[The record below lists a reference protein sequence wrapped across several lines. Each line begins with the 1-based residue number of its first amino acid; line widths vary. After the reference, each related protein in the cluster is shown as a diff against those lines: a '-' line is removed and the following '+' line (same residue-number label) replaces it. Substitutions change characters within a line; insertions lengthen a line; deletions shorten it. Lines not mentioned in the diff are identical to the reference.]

1 MKRRTFDELVRHLQ
15 DQREMGEPSP
25 VVLLGAGASREVG
38 IEDMKGLY
46 ALVGAADFDAFV
58 TYIADRSVGERY
70 ALLGRYLS
78 TKQPEQITDGYR
90 ALATLCARAFFD
102 VVLTTNLDPLMD
114 DALVEADLWR
124 RDYVLLVNGLLRSER
139 LGPVL
144 ASRHPRVKI
153 VKLHGDL
160 YLRFMAWTPDE
171 MDEYLEDIEP
181 YLAPTLRGR
190 EVLVVGQSLRDERIR
205 QLVLSTGGLVWF
217 ATPGPA
223 PDHLDAL
230 DQVLVVED
238 DRCRFE
244 ALFPALADALDMG
257 LQRTDLGLEGL
268 RSAPAPAATTT
279 DDLMAAVVGVGGFPD
294 MPAGTGFILE
304 TPRVIVTDVFPAG
317 PDRAV
322 GDQVN
327 VTFADGRELAL
338 PIVARLD
345 HPFGPVVLAPPPD
358 VAVPGLRLAPA
369 TLGPGD
375 RVTMAVAAGSATGLS
390 TGTVTGVH
398 LGAVDIAPLGSV
410 SGLVEIRARVAG
422 GSSGAPIVDDSM
434 HVVGF
439 VVAGSSDPD
448 NPQTFMLPATQWA
461 DALDRLTI

>member
-1 MKRRTFDELVRHLQ
+1 MKPRTFDELVRHLQ

-25 VVLLGAGASREVG
+25 VVLLGAGASQEVG

-58 TYIADRSVGERY
+58 TYIADRSVAERY

-78 TKQPEQITDGYR
+78 TKQPELITDGYR

-181 YLAPTLRGR
+181 YLAAMLRGR

-205 QLVLSTGGLVWF
+205 QLVVSTGGLVWF

-223 PDHLDAL
+223 PDHLLATASRWPWQ
-230 DQVLVVED
+230 QVPRPDSRQE
-238 DRCRFE
+238 RS
-244 ALFPALADALDMG
+244 PAYNSGPSTLHRSVPSRASSRSERGWRVA
-257 LQRTDLGLEGL
+257 RAAL
-268 RSAPAPAATTT
+268 RSWT
-279 DDLMAAVVGVGGFPD
+279 
-294 MPAGTGFILE
+294 
-304 TPRVIVTDVFPAG
+304 
-317 PDRAV
+317 
-322 GDQVN
+322 
-327 VTFADGRELAL
+327 
-338 PIVARLD
+338 
-345 HPFGPVVLAPPPD
+345 
-358 VAVPGLRLAPA
+358 
-369 TLGPGD
+369 
-375 RVTMAVAAGSATGLS
+375 
-390 TGTVTGVH
+390 
-398 LGAVDIAPLGSV
+398 
-410 SGLVEIRARVAG
+410 IRCTWS
-422 GSSGAPIVDDSM
+422 GSSRPGAPIPTTRGPSCCRQ
-434 HVVGF
+434 HNG
-439 VVAGSSDPD
+439 
-448 NPQTFMLPATQWA
+448 QTVST
-461 DALDRLTI
+461 D